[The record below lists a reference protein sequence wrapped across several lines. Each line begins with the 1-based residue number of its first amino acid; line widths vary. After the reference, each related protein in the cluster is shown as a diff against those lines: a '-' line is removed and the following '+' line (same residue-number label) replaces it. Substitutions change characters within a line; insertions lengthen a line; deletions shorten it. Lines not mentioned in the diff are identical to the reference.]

1 MIEKN
6 NKEIKDFNINFN
18 QKNILI
24 AFAIPNYV
32 RLSNISR
39 EYKLKDA
46 FSPSFVSRAETKYYK
61 NYTSCSNNKMI
72 REK

>member
-6 NKEIKDFNINFN
+6 RQEIKDFNINFN
-18 QKNILI
+18 PKNILI

-39 EYKLKDA
+39 EYKLKDI
-46 FSPSFVSRAETKYYK
+46 FSPSFISGAKTKL
-61 NYTSCSNNKMI
+61 
-72 REK
+72 

>member
-6 NKEIKDFNINFN
+6 RQEIKDFNINFN
-18 QKNILI
+18 PKNILI

-39 EYKLKDA
+39 EYKLKDI
-46 FSPSFVSRAETKYYK
+46 FSPSFINGAKTKL
-61 NYTSCSNNKMI
+61 
-72 REK
+72 